1 MRHARIWMDGVLVPA
16 TQDGGV
22 FVTADWRRVPV
33 AQARLGPPVQPRQII
48 ATHLTYRSRCVE
60 YKMAAIPQHPSYFL
74 KPLGSVS
81 AHGAPVARPRG
92 CRFLNYEGELAVVI
106 GRTCTN
112 VPVDRALDYVK
123 GYTIANDF
131 GLHDFRHA
139 DRGAMFRVKG
149 QDGFC
154 PLGPVMIDAA
164 DLDPAD
170 VWLRTYVNGTLVQEA
185 HTGTDLLFSVAYQIA
200 DISRLV
206 TLDENDVLLTG
217 TPAHSRPVDVGDVVA
232 VEISGIGRLV
242 GAVVELDRELEPVG
256 DPPRITEQTLHVA
269 LAIPEA
275 EARERLAR
283 GDIGPDG
290 SARGGR
296 S

>member
-1 MRHARIWMDGVLVPA
+1 MTRARVWQGGTLVPA
-16 TQDGGV
+16 VLDGDLLVLESG
-22 FVTADWRRVPV
+22 ARIP
-33 AQARLGPPVQPRQII
+33 AASARLGPPVAPRQIV

-60 YKMAAIPQHPSYFL
+60 YRMSAIPEYPSYFM

-92 CRFLNYEGELAVVI
+92 CRFLNYEGELAVVV
-106 GRTCTN
+106 GRPCTN
-112 VPVDRALDYVK
+112 VPIARALDYVK

-131 GLHDFRHA
+131 GVHDFRHA

-154 PLGPVMIDAA
+154 PMGPYLVDGD
-164 DLDPAD
+164 DLDPGD
-170 VWLRTYVNGTLVQEA
+170 LWLRTFVNGRLVQEA

-206 TLDENDVLLTG
+206 TLEENDVLLTG
-217 TPAHSRPVDVGDVVA
+217 TPANSRPVEPGDVVA
-232 VEISGIGRLV
+232 VEITGIGRLENP
-242 GAVVELDRELEPVG
+242 VVELDRELVAVG
-256 DPPRITEQTLHVA
+256 DPPRVTEQTLHVA

-275 EARERLAR
+275 EARELVAR
-283 GDIGPDG
+283 GAIMPRRPGG
-290 SARGGR
+290 ST

>member
-1 MRHARIWMDGVLVPA
+1 MKRARVWQNGALVPA
-16 TQDGGV
+16 VVDGDALRLESGTTV
-22 FVTADWRRVPV
+22 PLETARF
-33 AQARLGPPVQPRQII
+33 GPPFAPRQIM

-60 YKMAAIPQHPSYFL
+60 YRMSAIPEYPSYFM

-106 GRTCTN
+106 GRRCSN
-112 VPVDRALDYVK
+112 VPIARALDYVK

-131 GLHDFRHA
+131 GVHDFRHA

-154 PLGPVMIDAA
+154 PMGPYLVDRDDI
-164 DLDPAD
+164 DPAD
-170 VWLRTYVNGTLVQEA
+170 LWLRTFVDGALVQEA
-185 HTGTDLLFSVAYQIA
+185 HTGTDLIFSVAYQIA

-206 TLDENDVLLTG
+206 TLDDNDVLLTG
-217 TPAHSRPVDVGDVVA
+217 TPAHSRPVEPGAVVA
-232 VEISGIGRLV
+232 VEISGIGRLENTI
-242 GAVVELDRELEPVG
+242 VELERDLVDVG

-275 EARERLAR
+275 DARDRIAR
-283 GDIGPDG
+283 GDVA
-290 SARGGR
+290 ARGLGGR

>member
-1 MRHARIWMDGVLVPA
+1 MTRARVWYAGQLVSAVLDGDTLVLGTGARVPA
-16 TQDGGV
+16 AEATY
-22 FVTADWRRVPV
+22 A
-33 AQARLGPPVQPRQII
+33 PPIAPRQVI

-60 YKMAAIPQHPSYFL
+60 YKMAAPPQYPSYFM
-74 KPLGSVS
+74 KPLGAVS

-92 CRFLNYEGELAVVI
+92 CQFLNYEGELAVVI
-106 GRTCTN
+106 GRPCTN
-112 VPVDRALDYVK
+112 VPVEQALDYVK

-154 PLGPVMIDAA
+154 PLGPVLVDAE

-170 VWLRTYVNGTLVQEA
+170 VWLRTYVNGALVQEA

-217 TPAHSRPVDVGDVVA
+217 TPANSRPVVPGDVVA
-232 VEISGIGRLV
+232 VEISGIGRLENP
-242 GAVVELDRELEPVG
+242 VVELDRDLVPVG

-269 LAIPEA
+269 LAIPED
-275 EARERLAR
+275 EARDRVAR
-283 GDIGPDG
+283 GALD
-290 SARGGR
+290 ARPTGGR

>member
-1 MRHARIWMDGVLVPA
+1 MTRARVWHEGQLVAAVLEGDMLVLASGARVPA
-16 TQDGGV
+16 
-22 FVTADWRRVPV
+22 A
-33 AQARLGPPVQPRQII
+33 AARYAAPIQPRQII

-60 YKMAAIPQHPSYFL
+60 YAMAAPPQYPSYFM
-74 KPLGSVS
+74 KPLGAVA

-92 CRFLNYEGELAVVI
+92 CQFLNYEGELAVVI

-112 VPVDRALDYVK
+112 VPIARALDYVK

-131 GLHDFRHA
+131 GVHDFRHA

-154 PLGPVMIDAA
+154 PLGPVMVDAD

-170 VWLRTYVNGTLVQEA
+170 VWLRTYVNGALVQEA
-185 HTGTDLLFSVAYQIA
+185 HTGADLLFSVAYQIA

-206 TLDENDVLLTG
+206 TLDDNDVLLTG
-217 TPAHSRPVDVGDVVA
+217 TPAHSRPVAPGDVVA
-232 VEISGIGRLV
+232 VEISGIGRLENP
-242 GAVVELDRELEPVG
+242 VVELDRELVAVG
-256 DPPRITEQTLHVA
+256 DQPRISEQTLHVA

-275 EARERLAR
+275 DARARIAR
-283 GDIGPDG
+283 GEVTPPAGE
-290 SARGGR
+290 RR
-296 S
+296 

>member
-1 MRHARIWMDGVLVPA
+1 MTRARVWVKGNVVPA
-16 TQDGGV
+16 VVEGDSLLLADGTRLAAATARYAAP
-22 FVTADWRRVPV
+22 VT
-33 AQARLGPPVQPRQII
+33 PRQII

-60 YKMAAIPQHPSYFL
+60 YRMAAPPEYPSYFM
-74 KPLGSVS
+74 KPLGAVS
-81 AHGAPVARPRG
+81 HHGAVVARPRG
-92 CRFLNYEGELAVVI
+92 CTFLNYEGELAVVI

-112 VPVDRALDYVK
+112 VPVARALDYVK

-131 GLHDFRHA
+131 GVHDFRHA

-154 PLGPVMIDAA
+154 PLGPVLVDAA

-170 VWLRTYVNGTLVQEA
+170 VWLRTYVNGALVQEA

-206 TLDENDVLLTG
+206 TLEEHDVLLTG
-217 TPAHSRPVDVGDVVA
+217 TPANSRPVAPGDVVA
-232 VEISGIGRLV
+232 VAISGIGRLENT
-242 GAVVELDRELEPVG
+242 VVELERDLVDVG

-275 EARERLAR
+275 EARERLAA
-283 GDIGPDG
+283 GLTGTD
-290 SARGGR
+290 AHGGTR
-296 S
+296 